1 MFSGGLLGGLQ
12 DALDFATSMVE
23 GAALYGGS
31 AIQDVKTGFT
41 KNGDS
46 PSDEFRAKIRGTWDY
61 YYECP
66 KAPEAV
72 TVEKVV
78 DNILRLGNPD
88 TSEVG
93 FGIALDN
100 ILEIED
106 SEIEKAFQGIENFT
120 NPTEKDGWIKISV
133 KGEDPIW
140 VTPSAASAFKKLAEL
155 ISIVGDPTRMES
167 FCSRIASKLSDNE
180 KFPIE
185 TIEELARTL
194 VGNRPV
200 KNTPNPDPVNNNIPG
215 GKSFGDVIKENLE
228 DMITP
233 LARSAS
239 V

>member
-1 MFSGGLLGGLQ
+1 MFSGGILGGLQ

-23 GAALYGGS
+23 GATLYGSS
-31 AIQDVKTGFT
+31 AIQNAKTSLSSG
-41 KNGDS
+41 GDS
-46 PSDEFRAKIRGTWDY
+46 PSDEFQAKIQGIWDY

-72 TVEKVV
+72 TMENVI
-78 DNILRLGNPD
+78 DNILRIGNPD
-88 TSEVG
+88 TSEIG
-93 FGIALDN
+93 FEIAMDN
-100 ILEIED
+100 ILRIESSD
-106 SEIEKAFQGIENFT
+106 VEKAFQGIEKYT
-120 NPTEKDGWIKISV
+120 SPTEKDGWIKISV
-133 KGEDPIW
+133 KGEDPVW
-140 VTPSAASAFKKLAEL
+140 VTPSTASAFKKLAEL
-155 ISIVGDPTRMES
+155 ISIVGDPTRMEN
-167 FCSRIASKLSDNE
+167 FCSRIASKLSENE
-180 KFPIE
+180 KFPIG
-185 TIEELARTL
+185 TIEELARIL